1 MYAHSIDVYAVG
13 EYAVCPMASSS
24 TAVSPVGCGCRNA
37 RRIGGVDVLLVQ
49 EVPGRRVEREQ
60 PVSLAVRDRDD
71 K

>member
-13 EYAVCPMASSS
+13 EYAVLSHGELEYGRISRRMRMQECA
-24 TAVSPVGCGCRNA
+24 
-37 RRIGGVDVLLVQ
+37 RIGGVDVLLVQ